1 MTVKTVNSNSKE
13 GISLLWYDAVS
24 DDTRWFVT
32 LANNTILSL
41 EKIKTIVW
49 IRLPKHSPVIF

>member
-1 MTVKTVNSNSKE
+1 MTVKTVSSNSKE

-32 LANNTILSL
+32 LANNTIFSL

-49 IRLPKHSPVIF
+49 IRLP

>member
-1 MTVKTVNSNSKE
+1 MTVKTVSSNSKE
-13 GISLLWYDAVS
+13 GISLLWYDAGS

-41 EKIKTIVW
+41 EKIKTMVW
-49 IRLPKHSPVIF
+49 IRWPKHSPVIF